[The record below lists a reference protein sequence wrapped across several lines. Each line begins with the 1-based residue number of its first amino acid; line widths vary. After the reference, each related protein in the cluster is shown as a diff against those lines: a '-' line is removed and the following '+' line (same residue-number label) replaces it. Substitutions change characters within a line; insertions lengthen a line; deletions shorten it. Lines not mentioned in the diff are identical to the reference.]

1 MTFTLQRKTK
11 QIKRVYQ
18 QNEKPEKN
26 NNPKNAEPENTIN
39 MDYFSA
45 RKETSFILKEKER
58 EEAKV
63 HLCYLKLIGKLRENR
78 ETFRI

>member
-1 MTFTLQRKTK
+1 VTFTLQRKTK

-39 MDYFSA
+39 MD
-45 RKETSFILKEKER
+45 
-58 EEAKV
+58 
-63 HLCYLKLIGKLRENR
+63 
-78 ETFRI
+78 